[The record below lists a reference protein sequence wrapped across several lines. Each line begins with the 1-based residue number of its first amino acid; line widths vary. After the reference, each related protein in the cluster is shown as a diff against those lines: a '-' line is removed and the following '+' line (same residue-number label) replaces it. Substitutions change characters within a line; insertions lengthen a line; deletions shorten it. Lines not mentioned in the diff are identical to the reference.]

1 MTSQTTSDLRKLSDD
16 ELTNKISELRREL
29 FDLRF
34 KQATKQLNQTHQF
47 KLIRKNLA
55 QLMTIYKERNSSLS
69 SQS

>member
-16 ELTNKISELRREL
+16 DLTNKISELRREL

-34 KQATKQLNQTHQF
+34 KQATKQLTQTHQF